1 MHKDRYIGRQPRPYR
16 NLRAMAL
23 MFSLAAACSI
33 KSPSAPSWE
42 VVYNLPL
49 LNQWFDITDFMEDE
63 DFAPVGA
70 DSIYTVEFEESLERI
85 DVGDSVTLEGLD
97 QSVSESIGN
106 FTVPSSPPQTASISL
121 TALGGPG
128 SSGGVP
134 VPVPALSFSGIT
146 EDLPVFDSFTQVV
159 IDTGSV
165 TLGVTNNTRVDFD
178 ALGVRLLDKGAGNAV
193 VVTVDV
199 TAGVTLLDGDTRNIS
214 TPLDGVTSGNDLI
227 VEIFGHS
234 LADNVTLDGTEG
246 IDIVVT
252 VGELRVSSA
261 TAEVGEIDF
270 NFFET
275 VTLTDEATV
284 ESATL
289 SSGTLTLTLD
299 NQLPIPL
306 DLTVELPDLTNGGG
320 SPVSLNP
327 VAGPGAQSSV
337 AHPLNDHTLAPGDV
351 GGDKVISV
359 VVNVHSDGSGGGQV
373 TLAST
378 DSVAVQVAITD
389 LVVEWVSG
397 VLDSTTVALPDSSF
411 GLEIESGGNLLD
423 ELRKV
428 DLTAVDLEITV
439 RHNIDFPAY
448 LQLNLVGE
456 GGAPD
461 PVELNIAFDLQPSG
475 YTPTYQGDATGARI
489 DSLSLDETN
498 STVLDFL
505 NAFPTSIGYSGS
517 VTVGNGIYSGSV
529 SSYSWVEADVRFST
543 PLIIDITEPISI
555 ELDKEY
561 SEEGV
566 TELGEGI
573 EIQEATLTYSLAST
587 MGLPLYV
594 QFTAASDSADVYT
607 DPQVELV
614 MALWA
619 SAAAAQDT
627 VVTLTSDQWDLL
639 SQPIYTGLR
648 ITIPPT
654 GGTPFRVAKSDRLLV
669 RAFVTVQA
677 LMKPGEDDGEGGGR

>member
-16 NLRAMAL
+16 SLLAMAVA
-23 MFSLAAACSI
+23 FSLAVGCSI

-49 LNQWFDITDFMEDE
+49 LNQWFDITDFLEDE

-70 DSIYTVEFEESLERI
+70 DSVYTIEFEESIEQI
-85 DVGDSVTLEGLD
+85 EVGSDITLEGFD
-97 QSVSESIGN
+97 QSVSESIGM
-106 FTVPSSPPQTASISL
+106 FTVPAAQPQSTLISL
-121 TALGGPG
+121 QDLGGPAD
-128 SSGGVP
+128 SGGIAIP
-134 VPVPALSFSGIT
+134 IPALSFPGVRGN
-146 EDLPVFDSFTQVV
+146 LPVFDAFTQVV
-159 IDTGSV
+159 IDTGTV
-165 TLGVTNNTRVDFD
+165 TVSVTNNTKVDFD
-178 ALGVRLLDKGAGNAV
+178 TLSVRLLDEGAGDALV
-193 VVTVDV
+193 VEVNVTG
-199 TAGVTLLDGDTRNIS
+199 AGTLFDGDNRVVAA
-214 TPLDGVTSGNDLI
+214 PLDGITVGSDLD
-227 VEIFGHS
+227 VEVRGHS
-234 LADNVTLDGTEG
+234 LAGNAIVDGSER

-252 VGELRVSSA
+252 VGELRVRSA
-261 TAEVGEIDF
+261 TAEVGELDF
-270 NFFET
+270 DFPPKNIT
-275 VTLTDEATV
+275 LPGDTKVT
-284 ESATL
+284 SATL
-289 SSGTLTLTLD
+289 ASGTLTLTLD
-299 NQLPIPL
+299 NQLPVPL
-306 DLTVELPDLTNGGG
+306 DLAVELPNLTDGAG
-320 SPVSLNP
+320 SPVRLNP
-327 VAGPGAQSSV
+327 IANPGMQSSV

-359 VVNVHSDGSGGGQV
+359 VVNVHSDGSGVGQV

-378 DSVAVQVAITD
+378 DSVAVQVTITE
-389 LVVEWVSG
+389 LVVQAVTG

-411 GLEIESGGNLLD
+411 GLEIESGNLLD

-428 DLTAVDLEITV
+428 DLTAVDFEITV

-448 LQLNLVGE
+448 LELDLVGE
-456 GGAPD
+456 GGVPD

-475 YTPTYQGDATGARI
+475 YTPTGPGDPTSVT
-489 DSLSLDETN
+489 DVLSLDETN

-505 NAFPTSIGYSGS
+505 NAFPTTISYSGS

-529 SSYSWVEADVRFST
+529 SSYSWDEADVRFST
-543 PLIIDITEPISI
+543 PLLSDITAPISI
-555 ELDKEY
+555 GLDKKY

-587 MGLPLYV
+587 MGLPLIV
-594 QFTAASDSADVYT
+594 QFAAASDSADVYT
-607 DPQVELV
+607 NPQVELV
-614 MALWA
+614 MVLRA

-639 SQPIYTGLR
+639 SQPIFTGLR

-654 GGTPFRVAKSDRLLV
+654 GGTPFRVAKSDSLLV

-677 LMKPGEDDGEGGGR
+677 LIKPGDDEGGGGGR